1 MIIERAITN
10 DQHSLLLLKGPPA
23 RCIIGQVLN
32 VQALSMPGDSAV
44 QTPFILLKLVAKALG
59 NAIGGGIAGDVIV
72 EVLPGLAKDVWDQW
86 KKDRNGDQRRTEVEA
101 IVQAGGE
108 EVRRLVPQIV
118 EEVLVNKA
126 PEIRQMVA
134 IYLNEVPT
142 CIRRSLRRPS
152 DPAGKTVPPDLVPR
166 NANELLRMLPSKL
179 PRFKPGEQPLP
190 GVDWRL
196 QELLGVGG
204 FGEVW
209 KARNPNLASAPP
221 VRVKFC
227 LDKKAAKE
235 LRNEAWL
242 LDRVMR
248 HGKHPGIV
256 QLLQYLP
263 QRRDTVPGVRVC

>member
-101 IVQAGGE
+101 IVQAGRKRPTASPDCRE
-108 EVRRLVPQIV
+108 ARD
-118 EEVLVNKA
+118 KA

-134 IYLNEVPT
+134 IYLNEVSD

-196 QELLGVGG
+196 QELSRRR
-204 FGEVW
+204 W
-209 KARNPNLASAPP
+209 
-221 VRVKFC
+221 
-227 LDKKAAKE
+227 
-235 LRNEAWL
+235 LRRSLESW
-242 LDRVMR
+242 
-248 HGKHPGIV
+248 
-256 QLLQYLP
+256 QS
-263 QRRDTVPGVRVC
+263 